1 MTLAPAPHRVAR
13 SPRVIVVA
21 IGGVVLVVIAVAA
34 SLAFG
39 SRAVTLGEIAEGLG
53 AWLRGD
59 VAERI
64 GAIAVAERIPRT
76 VLSVVAGAALAVSG
90 AVMQAVTRNPIA
102 DPGILGVNTGAA
114 LFVVCGIAFLG
125 ATTTFDYLGLALVGG
140 ALAAVIVY
148 VVGSIG
154 PGGATPIKLAL
165 AGAAMTAALSSLVS
179 AVLLPRLA
187 AMNDFRFW
195 QVGGTGGADWEAMA
209 VVAPLLI
216 VAAVVATVCSGG
228 LNALGLGDDVA
239 RALGVRVGLTRAVAA
254 SAGVVL
260 CAAVTAIAGPIA
272 FVGLMI
278 PHAVRLV
285 VGPDQRAILPLSA
298 LGGAALLALA
308 DTLGRVIGS
317 PGEVEAGIVTAF
329 LGAPVLVVIAR
340 RTRMRAL

>member
-1 MTLAPAPHRVAR
+1 M
-13 SPRVIVVA
+13 IVVA

-53 AWLRGD
+53 AWLRSD

-76 VLSVVAGAALAVSG
+76 VLSIVAGAALAVSG

>member
-53 AWLRGD
+53 AWLRSD

-76 VLSVVAGAALAVSG
+76 VLSIVAGAALAVSG

>member
-1 MTLAPAPHRVAR
+1 
-13 SPRVIVVA
+13 
-21 IGGVVLVVIAVAA
+21 

-76 VLSVVAGAALAVSG
+76 VLSIVAGAALAVSG

-154 PGGATPIKLAL
+154 PGGA
-165 AGAAMTAALSSLVS
+165 
-179 AVLLPRLA
+179 
-187 AMNDFRFW
+187 
-195 QVGGTGGADWEAMA
+195 
-209 VVAPLLI
+209 
-216 VAAVVATVCSGG
+216 
-228 LNALGLGDDVA
+228 
-239 RALGVRVGLTRAVAA
+239 
-254 SAGVVL
+254 
-260 CAAVTAIAGPIA
+260 
-272 FVGLMI
+272 
-278 PHAVRLV
+278 
-285 VGPDQRAILPLSA
+285 
-298 LGGAALLALA
+298 
-308 DTLGRVIGS
+308 
-317 PGEVEAGIVTAF
+317 
-329 LGAPVLVVIAR
+329 
-340 RTRMRAL
+340 

>member
-39 SRAVTLGEIAEGLG
+39 SRAVALGEIAEGLG

-76 VLSVVAGAALAVSG
+76 VLSIVAGAALAVSG